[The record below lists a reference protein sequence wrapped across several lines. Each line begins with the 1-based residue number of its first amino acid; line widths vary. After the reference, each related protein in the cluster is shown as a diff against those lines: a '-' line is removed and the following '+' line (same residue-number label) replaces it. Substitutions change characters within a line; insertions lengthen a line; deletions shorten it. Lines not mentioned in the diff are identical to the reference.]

1 MKVFN
6 NRVNLLVKDQRGHKT
21 WYYVFLY
28 LDAHTEWNYTHIK
41 KLIKMGGNKRTQDYT
56 KALVIAHRHIVC
68 EFGVQIMC
76 LKQRSDYS
84 KSSYENDGFVNLSNV
99 SFPHVM

>member
-6 NRVNLLVKDQRGHKT
+6 NRVNLLVKDQRGSVT
-21 WYYVFLY
+21 WYYVFLD
-28 LDAHTEWNYTHIK
+28 LDAHTEWNYSHIK
-41 KLIKMGGNKRTQDYT
+41 KVIKRGGNKRTQDYT

-76 LKQRSDYS
+76 LKQQDKYL
-84 KSSYENDGFVNLSNV
+84 KSSQ
-99 SFPHVM
+99 